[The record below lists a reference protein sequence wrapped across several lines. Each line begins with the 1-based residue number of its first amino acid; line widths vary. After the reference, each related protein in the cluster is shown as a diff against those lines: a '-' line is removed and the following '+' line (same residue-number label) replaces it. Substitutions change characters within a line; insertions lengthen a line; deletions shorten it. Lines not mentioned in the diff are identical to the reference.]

1 MTIKKPN
8 YANLPVTPYNFDSCT
23 RKKEIINEPEQISF
37 TDRVYLF
44 FFQQLFL
51 REKAME
57 ARYNEDSRLNS
68 TRLHV
73 SPKEFREKK
82 RKKKKRT
89 FRPSS
94 TREKFNID
102 IRIHRWRVVRNRF
115 NRFLTI
121 WCRRASLKTTFLR
134 FESLER
140 RVRASRAS
148 LCDPQRGRTSIIAK
162 KRVQVSR
169 HAQPSKRPAGYAHA
183 VSSAPNFVR
192 CQATIPSTSRRS
204 ATNQVTFIEVLAH
217 FATSKFLEAIAS
229 VVQKSLL
236 KVNRRE

>member
-82 RKKKKRT
+82 RKKKKEPFVPHPR
-89 FRPSS
+89 
-94 TREKFNID
+94 
-102 IRIHRWRVVRNRF
+102 VRN
-115 NRFLTI
+115 L
-121 WCRRASLKTTFLR
+121 
-134 FESLER
+134 
-140 RVRASRAS
+140 
-148 LCDPQRGRTSIIAK
+148 TSIYVYIAG
-162 KRVQVSR
+162 
-169 HAQPSKRPAGYAHA
+169 A
-183 VSSAPNFVR
+183 SSGTDLIDFW
-192 CQATIPSTSRRS
+192 RS
-204 ATNQVTFIEVLAH
+204 DADVH
-217 FATSKFLEAIAS
+217 H
-229 VVQKSLL
+229 
-236 KVNRRE
+236 